1 MVLLN
6 VLVKREKR
14 RFEYIV
20 KNALATSKDF
30 DNKISILMF
39 LNTFVL
45 SCGEESIQSILLS
58 ALY

>member
-30 DNKISILMF
+30 DNKASILMF
-39 LNTFVL
+39 LNTLIL
-45 SCGEESIQSILLS
+45 SCGEESI
-58 ALY
+58 